1 MTVMKCPECQF
12 ENPEGSSFCGKCA
25 TPLPSSEKIS
35 DFPTQTREK
44 TPDKLTRGTTFASRY
59 EIIEE
64 LGEGGMGKV
73 FRVED
78 KKINE
83 EVALKVLSPEIAADK
98 KTIERFRNELKF
110 ARKIAHKNVCRMYD
124 LNEEETIHYIS
135 MEYVPGKDL
144 RSMIRMTKQLS
155 VGTAIRI
162 VKQICEGLTEA
173 HRLGVVHRDLKPSNI
188 MIDKDGNA
196 RIMDFGIARSLKA
209 KGVTAA
215 GVMIGTA
222 EYMSPEQ
229 VEGREAEQ
237 RSDIY
242 SLGVIFYE
250 MVTGRIPFE
259 GETLLS
265 MALKHKTEQP
275 RNPKE
280 LNTQLPENLA
290 NVILKCME
298 KDKERRYQ
306 TAEELLS
313 ELSKIEK
320 GITTAERV
328 LPRRKLESEKV
339 GRIKWKSILLYS
351 VASIIL
357 ILLIIA
363 GISFLTERWRPIESI
378 AVLPFENVDADSET
392 EYLSDGITESIIKRL
407 TQLPS
412 LKKVIA
418 KSSVFR
424 YKDREIDPQVVGQ
437 ELSVD
442 AVLVSRMSRR
452 GDELSISVEL
462 VKVEDNTRIWG
473 DQYYTSKISE
483 IFAIQEEISNSISD
497 NLRLRPTGEELERL
511 TKRHTESTEAF
522 VAYSKGSYFW
532 NRRTEDDLKRAIGYF
547 EEALQL
553 DPNYALA
560 YVGLANSYLL
570 LPEYGVFPPTEAYP
584 KVKEAALKALEIDD
598 KLAEAYVTLAQI
610 KRRYDYDWSGAER
623 TYKRALEL
631 DPNYAT
637 AHHWYGYDLMCVERY
652 DEAIDEIKRAHEL
665 DPLSLVI
672 NRNLGQVLYRAGR
685 YDEALEALNKTL
697 EMDPTFSSTHFYL
710 GSIYLQISRYEDAL
724 AEFQKEKEYA
734 KGWATRAEA
743 WIGVAYMKLG
753 QREKTQEILDK
764 LIKTL
769 EQTYVRPTS
778 IAMLYFVLG
787 EDDQGFQWLE
797 RGYEEYDSFL
807 RLIRTDLIFD
817 RVRSDPRFKE
827 IERKM
832 GYEN

>member
-1 MTVMKCPECQF
+1 MKCSECHF
-12 ENPEGSSFCGKCA
+12 VNPEGSSFCGKCA
-25 TPLPSSEKIS
+25 TPLPSSKEIS
-35 DFPTQTREK
+35 DFPTQSREK
-44 TPDKLTRGTTFASRY
+44 IPDKLTRGTIFASRY

-64 LGEGGMGKV
+64 LGEGGMGRV
-73 FRVED
+73 LRVED

-83 EVALKVLSPEIAADK
+83 EVALKVLSSEIAADK
-98 KTIERFRNELKF
+98 KTIERFRNELKI

-124 LNEEETIHYIS
+124 LNEEKTTHFIS
-135 MEYVPGKDL
+135 MEYIRGEDL

-155 VGTAIRI
+155 VGTAIST
-162 VKQICEGLTEA
+162 VKQICEGLAEA

-196 RIMDFGIARSLKA
+196 RIMDFGIARSLET

-222 EYMSPEQ
+222 EYISPEQ
-229 VEGREAEQ
+229 VEGREADQ

-242 SLGVIFYE
+242 SLGIIFYE

-259 GETLLS
+259 GQTLLS
-265 MALKHKTEQP
+265 IALKHKTEQP
-275 RNPKE
+275 RDPNE
-280 LNTQLPENLA
+280 LNTRLPSDISY
-290 NVILKCME
+290 VILKCME

-313 ELSKIEK
+313 ELNKIEK
-320 GITTAERV
+320 DISTTEIA
-328 LPRRKLESEKV
+328 LPDRKLKAEKV

-357 ILLIIA
+357 ILLIMA
-363 GISFLTERWRPIESI
+363 GISFLKERLRPIDSI

-437 ELSVD
+437 ELGVD
-442 AVLVSRMSRR
+442 AVLVGRMSRR

-462 VKVEDNTRIWG
+462 VKVEDNSRIWG
-473 DQYYTSKISE
+473 DQYYTKEISE

-497 NLRLRPTGEELERL
+497 NLRLRPTGEELERI
-511 TKRHTESTEAF
+511 TKRYTESTEAF
-522 VAYSKGSYFW
+522 VACSKGRYFW
-532 NRRTEDDLKRAIGYF
+532 NKRTEDDLKRAIGYF
-547 EEALQL
+547 EQALQL

-570 LPEYGVFPPTEAYP
+570 LPEYGAFPPKEAYP
-584 KVKEAALKALEIDD
+584 KVKEAALKALEIDEM
-598 KLAEAYVTLAQI
+598 LAEAYVTLAQI
-610 KRRYDYDWSGAER
+610 KRRYDYDWPAAER
-623 TYKRALEL
+623 TYKRAIEL

-672 NRNLGQVLYRAGR
+672 NRNLGQVLYRAGY
-685 YDEALEALNKTL
+685 YDEALEALNRTL
-697 EMDPTFSSTHFYL
+697 EMDPTFSATHLYL
-710 GSIYLQISRYEDAL
+710 GSVYLQESRYEDAL
-724 AEFQKEKEYA
+724 AAFQKEKEYA
-734 KGWATRAEA
+734 RGWGTRVDA

-753 QREKTQEILDK
+753 QREKTQEILDE
-764 LIKTL
+764 LIKKS
-769 EQTYVRPTS
+769 EQTYVRRTS
-778 IAMLYFVLG
+778 IATLYFVLG
-787 EDDQGFQWLE
+787 EDDLGFQWLE
-797 RGYEEYDSFL
+797 KAYEEYDSYL
-807 RLIRTDLIFD
+807 RLIRTDPIFN
-817 RVRSDPRFKE
+817 RVRSDPRFRE
-827 IERKM
+827 IVRKM

>member
-1 MTVMKCPECQF
+1 
-12 ENPEGSSFCGKCA
+12 
-25 TPLPSSEKIS
+25 
-35 DFPTQTREK
+35 
-44 TPDKLTRGTTFASRY
+44 
-59 EIIEE
+59 
-64 LGEGGMGKV
+64 
-73 FRVED
+73 
-78 KKINE
+78 
-83 EVALKVLSPEIAADK
+83 
-98 KTIERFRNELKF
+98 
-110 ARKIAHKNVCRMYD
+110 MYD
-124 LNEEETIHYIS
+124 LNEEKTTHYIS
-135 MEYVPGKDL
+135 MEYVPGEDL

-155 VGTAIRI
+155 VGTAISI
-162 VKQICEGLTEA
+162 VKQICEGLAEA
-173 HRLGVVHRDLKPSNI
+173 HRFGVMHRDLKPSNI

-209 KGVTAA
+209 KGVTAS

-229 VEGREAEQ
+229 VEGREADQ

-265 MALKHKTEQP
+265 IALKHKTEQP

-280 LNTQLPENLA
+280 LNTQLHENLA
-290 NVILKCME
+290 YLILKCMD

-306 TAEELLS
+306 TAAELLS
-313 ELSKIEK
+313 ELSEIEK
-320 GITTAERV
+320 DITTAERAI
-328 LPRRKLESEKV
+328 PDRKLKAEKV
-339 GRIKWKSILLYS
+339 GRMKWKRVLLYGSGS
-351 VASIIL
+351 VIL
-357 ILLIIA
+357 ILLIMA
-363 GISFLTERWRPIESI
+363 GISSLTERWRPIESI

-424 YKDREIDPQVVGQ
+424 YKEREIDPQVIGQ
-437 ELSVD
+437 ELGVD
-442 AVLVSRMSRR
+442 AVLVSWMRRR

-473 DQYYTSKISE
+473 DQYYTREISE
-483 IFAIQEEISNSISD
+483 IFAIQEEISNSISN
-497 NLRLRPTGEELERL
+497 NLRLRPTGEELERM

-532 NRRTEDDLKRAIGYF
+532 NKRTEDDLKRAIGYF
-547 EEALQL
+547 EQALQL

-570 LPEYGVFPPTEAYP
+570 LPEYGAYPPKEAYP
-584 KVKEAALKALEIDD
+584 KVKQAVLRAVEIDD
-598 KLAEAYVTLAQI
+598 MLAEAHVTLAQI
-610 KRRYDYDWSGAER
+610 KRRYDYDWSTAER
-623 TYKRALEL
+623 TYKRAIEL

-637 AHHWYGYDLMCVERY
+637 AHHWYGYDLMCVGRF

-672 NRNLGQVLYRAGR
+672 TRNLGQVLYRAGR

-697 EMDPTFSSTHFYL
+697 EMDPTFSATHLYL
-710 GSIYLQISRYEDAL
+710 GKVFLQMSRHEDAL
-724 AEFQKEKEYA
+724 AAFQKEKEYA
-734 KGWATRAEA
+734 RGWGTRTEA
-743 WIGVAYMKLG
+743 WIGVAYMKLD
-753 QREKTQEILDK
+753 QREKTQEILDE
-764 LIKTL
+764 LIKRS

-778 IAMLYFVLG
+778 IAMLCFILG
-787 EDDQGFQWLE
+787 EDDHGFQWLE
-797 RGYEEYDSFL
+797 KGYEEYDSFL
-807 RLIRTDLIFD
+807 RLIRSEPIFD
-817 RVRSDPRFKE
+817 CVRSDPRFRE
-827 IERKM
+827 IVRKM
-832 GYEN
+832 GHGD

>member
-1 MTVMKCPECQF
+1 MKCPKCHF
-12 ENPEGSSFCGKCA
+12 VNPEGSSFCGKCA
-25 TPLPSSEKIS
+25 TPLPSSEEIS
-35 DFPTQTREK
+35 DFPTRTRV
-44 TPDKLTRGTTFASRY
+44 TAPDKLTRGTTFASRY
-59 EIIEE
+59 EIVEE

-78 KKINE
+78 KKIHE
-83 EVALKVLSPEIAADK
+83 EVALKVLNPEIAADK

-124 LNEEETIHYIS
+124 LNEEKTTHYIS
-135 MEYVPGKDL
+135 MEYVPGEDL
-144 RSMIRMTKQLS
+144 RSMIRMTKQLNA
-155 VGTAIRI
+155 GTAISV
-162 VKQICEGLTEA
+162 VKQICGGLTEA

-215 GVMIGTA
+215 GVIIGTA

-229 VEGREAEQ
+229 VEGREADQ

-259 GETLLS
+259 GETFLS
-265 MALKHKTEQP
+265 TALKHKTEQP
-275 RNPKE
+275 REPKE
-280 LNTQLPENLA
+280 LNTQLPENLN
-290 NVILKCME
+290 NVILKCMK

-313 ELSKIEK
+313 ELNKIEK
-320 GITTAERV
+320 DITTAERV
-328 LPRRKLESEKV
+328 LPKRKLESEKV
-339 GRIKWKSILLYS
+339 GRMKWKRVLLYGS
-351 VASIIL
+351 GAVIL

-363 GISFLTERWRPIESI
+363 GISFLTERWGPIDSI

-392 EYLSDGITESIIKRL
+392 EYLSDGITESIINRL
-407 TQLPS
+407 TQLPN

-418 KSSVFR
+418 RSSVFR

-437 ELSVD
+437 ELGVD

-452 GDELSISVEL
+452 DDELSISVEL
-462 VKVEDNTRIWG
+462 VKVEDKTRIWG
-473 DQYYTSKISE
+473 NQYYTREISE
-483 IFAIQEEISNSISD
+483 IFAIQDEISNSISD
-497 NLRLRPTGEELERL
+497 NLRLKPTREELERM
-511 TKRHTESTEAF
+511 TRRYTENTEAF
-522 VAYSKGSYFW
+522 VASSKGRYFW
-532 NRRTEDDLKRAIGYF
+532 NKRTEEDLKRAIGYF
-547 EEALQL
+547 EQALQL

-570 LPEYGVFPPTEAYP
+570 LPEYGVYRSKEAYP
-584 KVKEAALKALEIDD
+584 KVKEAAMKALEIDD
-598 KLAEAYVTLAQI
+598 MLAEAYVTLAQI
-610 KRRYDYDWSGAER
+610 KRRYDYDWAAAER
-623 TYKRALEL
+623 TYKRAIEL

-652 DEAIDEIKRAHEL
+652 DEAIDEIKRAYEL

-697 EMDPTFSSTHFYL
+697 EMDPTFSATHLYL
-710 GSIYLQISRYEDAL
+710 GSVYLQKSRYEDAL
-724 AEFQKEKEYA
+724 AEFQKEKEYS
-734 KGWATRAEA
+734 KGWGTRAEA

-753 QREKTQEILDK
+753 QREKTQEILDE
-764 LIKTL
+764 LIKRSK
-769 EQTYVRPTS
+769 QTYVRPTS
-778 IAMLYFVLG
+778 IAMLYFILG

-797 RGYEEYDSFL
+797 KAYEEYDSFL

-817 RVRSDPRFKE
+817 RVRSDPRFRE
-827 IERKM
+827 ILRKM
-832 GYEN
+832 GYGN

>member
-1 MTVMKCPECQF
+1 MKCPECHF
-12 ENPEGSSFCGKCA
+12 VNPEGSIFCGNCA
-25 TPLPSSEKIS
+25 TPLPSLEEIS
-35 DFPTQTREK
+35 DSPTRSRITI
-44 TPDKLTRGTTFASRY
+44 PDKLTRGTTFASRY

-78 KKINE
+78 KKVHE
-83 EVALKVLSPEIAADK
+83 EIALKILSPEIVADK
-98 KTIERFRNELKF
+98 ITIARFRNELKL

-124 LNEEETIHYIS
+124 FNEEKTIHYIS
-135 MEYVPGKDL
+135 MEYVPGEDL
-144 RSMIRMTKQLS
+144 KSMIRMTKQLS
-155 VGTAIRI
+155 VGTAIST
-162 VKQICEGLTEA
+162 VKQICEGLAEA

-188 MIDKDGNA
+188 MIDKDGSV
-196 RIMDFGIARSLKA
+196 RIMDFGIARSLEA
-209 KGVTAA
+209 KGVTGL
-215 GVMIGTA
+215 GVMIGTP

-229 VEGREAEQ
+229 AEGRDADQ

-250 MVTGRIPFE
+250 MVTGSIPFNAD
-259 GETLLS
+259 TPLS
-265 MALKHKTEQP
+265 IALKHKTEKP
-275 RNPKE
+275 RDPKE
-280 LNTQLPENLA
+280 INAQVPSDISQ
-290 NVILKCME
+290 VILKCME
-298 KDKERRYQ
+298 KDREKRYQ

-313 ELSKIEK
+313 ELKRIEK
-320 GITTAERV
+320 LISAVEGV
-328 LPRRKLESEKV
+328 LPRRKLEAEKV
-339 GRIKWKSILLYS
+339 GRIKWKKVLLYGS
-351 VASIIL
+351 VSVIFV
-357 ILLIIA
+357 LLIIA
-363 GISFLTERWRPIESI
+363 GISFLSERLGPIDSI

-392 EYLSDGITESIIKRL
+392 EYLGDGITESIISRL

-418 KSSVFR
+418 RSSVFR

-437 ELSVD
+437 ELGVD

-473 DQYYTSKISE
+473 DQYYTREISE

-497 NLRLRPTGEELERL
+497 NLRLRLTGEELERM
-511 TKRHTESTEAF
+511 TRRYTENTEAF
-522 VAYSKGSYFW
+522 VAYSKGRYFW
-532 NRRTEDDLKRAIGYF
+532 NKRTEEDLKRAIGYF
-547 EEALQL
+547 EQALQL

-560 YVGLANSYLL
+560 YTGLAQSYLL
-570 LPEYGVFPPTEAYP
+570 LPEYGVYRPKEAYP

-598 KLAEAYVTLAQI
+598 MLAEAYVTLAQI
-610 KRRYDYDWSGAER
+610 ERRFDYDWVAAER
-623 TYKRALEL
+623 TYKRAIAL

-652 DEAIDEIKRAHEL
+652 EEAIHEIKRAHEL

-697 EMDPTFSSTHFYL
+697 EMDPTFSSLHFYL
-710 GSIYLQISRYEDAL
+710 GSIHLQNSRYKDAL

-734 KGWATRAEA
+734 RGWGTRAEA

-753 QREKTQEILDK
+753 QREKTKEILDE
-764 LIKTL
+764 LIKRS
-769 EQTYVRPTS
+769 EQTYVRSTS
-778 IAMLYFVLG
+778 IAMLYFVLE

-797 RGYEEYDSFL
+797 KAYEEYDSYL
-807 RLIRTDLIFD
+807 RMIRTDRIFD
-817 RVRSDPRFKE
+817 RVRLDPRFRE
-827 IERKM
+827 IVRKI
-832 GYEN
+832 GIGN